1 MLLRCLLWKDDSRGK
16 QGTEG
21 VEIPHHKKLK
31 NATAKIVVAYNVMK
45 SGNEWPQLLQEL
57 TDVEEARTE
66 QQVSQV
72 A

>member
-1 MLLRCLLWKDDSRGK
+1 MLRVHID
-16 QGTEG
+16 
-21 VEIPHHKKLK
+21 KKLK

-45 SGNEWPQLLQEL
+45 SGNEWPQLLPQEL